1 MNKLRNI
8 WLFFVVVT
16 SLIIL
21 IQLVSAKYENNRL
34 IPISW
39 LLISILPLS
48 FFIFSRRTS
57 RLSTIQ
63 VNIYGITLL
72 TILLIE
78 PVMTKSTESSS
89 ISILSYSFSI
99 ILLYQLILVFSNKN
113 KLKKEMLEEDKK
125 IDFDKLKILISNN
138 FYDEVFDDLEDKKN
152 LYHQRYYNDLL
163 LLKGKYKIQKRD
175 KDLNLASHSDTRIDD
190 TKFLNGL
197 IETITEIENFCNSRI
212 NNKK

>member
-1 MNKLRNI
+1 
-8 WLFFVVVT
+8 
-16 SLIIL
+16 
-21 IQLVSAKYENNRL
+21 
-34 IPISW
+34 
-39 LLISILPLS
+39 
-48 FFIFSRRTS
+48 
-57 RLSTIQ
+57 
-63 VNIYGITLL
+63 
-72 TILLIE
+72 
-78 PVMTKSTESSS
+78 MTKSTESSS